1 MRITLFLLLFF
12 PIICFSQSNGQKLIE
27 GTVYNDESYSIE
39 GVHVLNI
46 TSNYN
51 TITDA
56 KGNFKIY
63 ANLDDEI
70 IFSAIQF
77 KRKKIIINDDLLN
90 SITIKVFL
98 EQFVNQL
105 DEVIVNSS
113 GLSGNLSTDLL
124 NSGVIEQLNFDDL
137 GIPGY
142 KGIRMEN
149 IPTNSQLVTEL
160 LLAPLTGGIDIERMY
175 KWFTG
180 YYKNLKKARE
190 YINDYDLIDKIIKF
204 YGQSFFIQEFDLKID
219 NIHNFV
225 TSTYLNYPVEEN
237 FKMGNYTLVIE
248 YFKKNFDSFN
258 N

>member
-1 MRITLFLLLFF
+1 MCIR
-12 PIICFSQSNGQKLIE
+12 
-27 GTVYNDESYSIE
+27 D
-39 GVHVLNI
+39 
-46 TSNYN
+46 
-51 TITDA
+51 
-56 KGNFKIY
+56 
-63 ANLDDEI
+63 
-70 IFSAIQF
+70 
-77 KRKKIIINDDLLN
+77 R
-90 SITIKVFL
+90 
-98 EQFVNQL
+98 
-105 DEVIVNSS
+105 VIVNSS

-137 GIPGY
+137 GIPGF
-142 KGIRMEN
+142 KGVRMEN

-190 YINDYDLIDKIIKF
+190 YINDYDLIDQIIKF

-248 YFKKNFDSFN
+248 YFKKNFESFN

>member
-1 MRITLFLLLFF
+1 MKLYFLLFNL
-12 PIICFSQSNGQKLIE
+12 SERKL
-27 GTVYNDESYSIE
+27 
-39 GVHVLNI
+39 L
-46 TSNYN
+46 
-51 TITDA
+51 
-56 KGNFKIY
+56 
-63 ANLDDEI
+63 
-70 IFSAIQF
+70 
-77 KRKKIIINDDLLN
+77 NDDLLN

-149 IPTNSQLVTEL
+149 IPTNTQLVTEL